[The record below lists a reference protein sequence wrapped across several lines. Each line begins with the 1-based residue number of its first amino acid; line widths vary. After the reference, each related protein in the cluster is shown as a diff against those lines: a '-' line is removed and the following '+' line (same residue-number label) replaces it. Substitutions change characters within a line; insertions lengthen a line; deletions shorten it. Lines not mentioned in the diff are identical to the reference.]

1 MAPDLSPRARLI
13 LDEVER
19 DALTRRATIRGTAI
33 AAPAPAPASAPDDG
47 YARLVELADEL
58 VAQADRARH
67 WLERLD
73 AALAVAGDA
82 GQPTGLGEIPDRARL
97 AAVELAVAG
106 LTRAEVRRAMIA
118 EHGLARPDALLDA
131 VFGAQA
137 PGDARMPLR
146 AP

>member
-19 DALTRRATIRGTAI
+19 DALTRRAAIRGTAI

-106 LTRAEVRRAMIA
+106 LTRAEVRRTLIA

-137 PGDARMPLR
+137 PSDARMPLR
-146 AP
+146 GP

>member
-19 DALTRRATIRGTAI
+19 DALTRRATIRGTAL

-106 LTRAEVRRAMIA
+106 LTRAEVRRALVA

>member
-19 DALTRRATIRGTAI
+19 DALTRRAAIRGTAI

>member
-1 MAPDLSPRARLI
+1 MAPDLSPRARMI

-19 DALTRRATIRGTAI
+19 DALTRRAALRGTAI
-33 AAPAPAPASAPDDG
+33 APPPHAPASAPDDG
-47 YARLVELADEL
+47 YARLVDLADEL
-58 VAQADRARH
+58 VAQAERARH

-106 LTRAEVRRAMIA
+106 LTRAEVRRALVA

>member
-19 DALTRRATIRGTAI
+19 DALTRRAAIRGTAI

-47 YARLVELADEL
+47 YAHLVELADEL

-106 LTRAEVRRAMIA
+106 LTRAEVRRALVA

>member
-19 DALTRRATIRGTAI
+19 DALTRRAAIRGTAL

-106 LTRAEVRRAMIA
+106 LTRAEVRRALVA

-146 AP
+146 AT

>member
-19 DALTRRATIRGTAI
+19 DALTRRAAIRGTAI
-33 AAPAPAPASAPDDG
+33 AAPAPAPASVADDG

>member
-19 DALTRRATIRGTAI
+19 DALTRRAAIRGTAI

-82 GQPTGLGEIPDRARL
+82 GQPTGLGEIPDPARL

-106 LTRAEVRRAMIA
+106 LTRAEVRRALVA

>member
-19 DALTRRATIRGTAI
+19 DALTRRAAIRGTAI

-82 GQPTGLGEIPDRARL
+82 GQPTDLGEIPDRARL

-106 LTRAEVRRAMIA
+106 LTRAEVRRALVA

>member
-19 DALTRRATIRGTAI
+19 DALTRRAAIRGTAL

-106 LTRAEVRRAMIA
+106 LTRAEVRRALVA

>member
-19 DALTRRATIRGTAI
+19 DALTRRAAIRGTAI

-106 LTRAEVRRAMIA
+106 LTRAEVRRALVA

-146 AP
+146 AT

>member
-1 MAPDLSPRARLI
+1 MAPDLSPRARMI

-19 DALTRRATIRGTAI
+19 DALTRRAAIRGTAI

-106 LTRAEVRRAMIA
+106 LTRAEVRRALVA

>member
-1 MAPDLSPRARLI
+1 VAPDLSPRARLI

-19 DALTRRATIRGTAI
+19 DALTRRAAIRGTAI